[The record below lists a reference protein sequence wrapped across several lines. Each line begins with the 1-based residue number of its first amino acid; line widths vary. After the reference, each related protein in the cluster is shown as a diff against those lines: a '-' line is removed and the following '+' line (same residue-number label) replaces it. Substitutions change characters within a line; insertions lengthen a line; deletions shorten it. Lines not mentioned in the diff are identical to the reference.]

1 MKNIFGAQNFFT
13 GCNYW
18 ASHAGTDMWHN
29 WNPETVKEDF
39 KKMKALNLEIV
50 RIFPLWPDFQP
61 ITLHAKNN
69 NTPYQLRWKNNEP
82 IPYDADGRQSGLDPE
97 MLDRFRFVCDCAE
110 ENGIKLGIGLIT
122 GWMSGKIFAPPAFEQ
137 RNLLRDPLVL
147 RWQMKF
153 IKRFVSEFKDHPAVS
168 FWGVGNECNCLD
180 TTTRE
185 EGALWTRAMSE
196 AIRAADPE
204 KPIIAG
210 LHGITPQP
218 ATSIYPSNFWSI
230 SDMAE
235 DFDVLTVH
243 PYPLFSPHTSVDRL
257 TGIKAAMHATAEAHF
272 FGDIGK
278 RPCVAEELGTL
289 APTIAGEKNAAEYL
303 RATLLQLWAHDCEG
317 LFWWCSFDQLHLEH
331 PPYEWCGV
339 ERMLGLYR
347 ADGSR
352 KPVADVLANF
362 ADMRKSLPFDKL
374 PAFKKEVVCVL
385 TDEQDCWMA
394 AYGAWVLAKQAGF
407 DLEFQFA
414 DEPLRNAGFYLVP
427 MIAGLNNMPRSRYM
441 ELMDK
446 VKDGATLLCTF
457 DGACLA
463 PFDTFFGVTSE
474 YQENYNGTAEAVVSG
489 TTLAFDFSTKITLS
503 TCGAEVLLSD
513 GENKPMLTRN
523 PFGNGKVFFLTYS
536 PERAIVKWNRAVE
549 KPYYELYKLCFADAL
564 AEREIQ
570 SGNPEV
576 TATIHPVSDDCCYAI
591 LINNA
596 ESVCTCSNVKLKD
609 GWTIAGV
616 VAGTFPEIPAHQF
629 AVLNIKSAL
638 K

>member
-1 MKNIFGAQNFFT
+1 MNNIFGKQNFFT

-29 WNPETVKEDF
+29 WSPETVKEDF
-39 KKMKALNLEIV
+39 KKMKALNLKIV
-50 RIFPLWPDFQP
+50 RVFPLWPDFQP
-61 ITLHAKNN
+61 LTLHAKNN

-97 MLDRFRFVCDCAE
+97 MLNRFRFVCDCAQ

-137 RNLLRDPLVL
+137 KNLLRDPLVM

-153 IKRFVSEFKDHPAVS
+153 IKRFVGEFKDHPAIS

-180 TTTRE
+180 STTRE

-204 KPIIAG
+204 KPIVAG

-218 ATSIYPSNFWSI
+218 ATSLFPSNFWSI
-230 SDMAE
+230 ADMAE

-303 RATLLQLWAHDCEG
+303 RTTLLQLWAHDCEG
-317 LFWWCSFDQLHLEH
+317 LFWWCTFDQLHLEH

-352 KPVADVLANF
+352 KPVANVLANF
-362 ADMRKSLPFDKL
+362 AEMQNALPFDRL
-374 PAFKKEVVCVL
+374 PSFKKEAVCVL
-385 TDEQDCWMA
+385 TEEQDCWMA

-407 DLEFQFA
+407 DLEFQYA
-414 DEPLRNAGFYLVP
+414 DEPLRDSGFYLVP
-427 MIAGLNNMPRSRYM
+427 MISGLNNMPRSRYM
-441 ELMDK
+441 ELMEK
-446 VKDGATLLCTF
+446 VNQGATLLCTF

-474 YQENYNGTAEAVVSG
+474 YQENYNGTAEAEVSG
-489 TTLAFDFSTKITLS
+489 ITLSFDFSTKITLS
-503 TCGAEVLLSD
+503 SCGAEILLSD
-513 GENKPMLTRN
+513 AENKPMLTKN
-523 PFGNGKVFFLTYS
+523 QYGKGNVFFLTYS

-549 KPYYELYKLCFADAL
+549 KPYYELYKRCFADIL
-564 AEREIQ
+564 SSREIQ
-570 SGNPEV
+570 SGNPDV
-576 TATIHPVSDDCCYAI
+576 TVTIHPVDDSTCYAV
-591 LINNA
+591 LINNGESAA
-596 ESVCTCSNVKLKD
+596 ECSGVILNA
-609 GWTIAGV
+609 GWQISRILQGNY
-616 VAGTFPEIPAHQF
+616 PEIPSHNA
-629 AVLNIKSAL
+629 AILEL
-638 K
+638 KRKR

>member
-1 MKNIFGAQNFFT
+1 MKNIFGKQNFFT

-29 WNPETVKEDF
+29 WKPETVREDF
-39 KKMKALNLEIV
+39 RKMKELNLEIV
-50 RIFPLWPDFQP
+50 RVFPLWPDFQP
-61 ITLHAKNN
+61 LTLHAKGM
-69 NTPYQLRWKNNEP
+69 NTPYQLRWKENQP
-82 IPYDADGRQSGLDPE
+82 IPYDADGFQSGVDPE
-97 MLDRFRFVCDCAE
+97 MMERFRFVCDCAE

-122 GWMSGKIFAPPAFEQ
+122 GWMSGKLFAPPAFAQ
-137 RNLLRDPLVL
+137 SNLLRDPIVL

-153 IKRFVSEFKDHPAVS
+153 IKRFVTEFKDHPAIS
-168 FWGVGNECNCLD
+168 FWGTGNECNCLD
-180 TTTRE
+180 GANRY
-185 EGALWTRAMSE
+185 EGALWTRAMTE

-204 KPIIAG
+204 KPVVAG

-218 ATSIYPSNFWSI
+218 TTCVAPSTSWSI
-230 SDMAE
+230 EDMAE

-243 PYPLFSPHTSVDRL
+243 PYPLFTPHASVDRL

-303 RATLLQLWAHDCEG
+303 RTTLCQLWAHDCEG
-317 LFWWCSFDQLHLEH
+317 LFWWCTFDQLHLEH

-362 ADMRKSLPFDKL
+362 AEMRKELPFRNL
-374 PAFKKEVVCVL
+374 PEFKKEIVCVL
-385 TDEQDCWMA
+385 TEEQDCWMA

-414 DEPLRNAGFYLVP
+414 DEPLRDSEFYLVP
-427 MIAGLNNMPRSRYM
+427 MITGLNNMPRSRYM
-441 ELMDK
+441 ELMNK
-446 VKDGATLLCTF
+446 VHAGATLLCTF

-463 PFDTFFGVTSE
+463 PFDDFFGVTSE
-474 YQENYNGTAEAVVSG
+474 YQENYNGTISAKVAG
-489 TTLAFDFSTKITLS
+489 TELTFDFSTRITLRS
-503 TCGAEVLLSD
+503 IGADVLISD
-513 GENKPMLTRN
+513 SENKPLLTKYQY
-523 PFGNGKVFFLTYS
+523 GKGTAFFLTCS

-549 KPYYELYKLCFADAL
+549 KPYFELYRICFADAL
-564 AEREIQ
+564 KTREIL
-570 SGNPEV
+570 SETPDV
-576 TATIHPVSDDCCYAI
+576 TVTLHPVDSNRCYAV
-591 LINNA
+591 LINNG
-596 ESVCTCSNVKLKD
+596 ESASECDCRLKD
-609 GWTIAGV
+609 GWAFSGTIY
-616 VAGTFPEIPAHQF
+616 GTFPQIPAHNM
-629 AVLNIKSAL
+629 AVLEL
-638 K
+638 KKGI